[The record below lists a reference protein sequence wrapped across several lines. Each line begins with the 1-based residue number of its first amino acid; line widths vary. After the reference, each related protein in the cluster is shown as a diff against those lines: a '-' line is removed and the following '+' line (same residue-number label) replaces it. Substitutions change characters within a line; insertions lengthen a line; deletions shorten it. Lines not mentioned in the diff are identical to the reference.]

1 MERKKRTKRKNRGK
15 RFSRA
20 AVIGLT
26 FAVTGI
32 AACAGV
38 YFVKKDGRE
47 TPEELLSRY
56 MALIGKQDYEG
67 MYEMTDPENS
77 AYKDREAFIQR
88 NSAIYEGIEAEN
100 IQVEIQDY
108 DGEKNAVT
116 AHRGADAGGHFRRD
130 VPGYGCG

>member
-1 MERKKRTKRKNRGK
+1 MEDGGQPFAVQAVSRGIPKGTPSWPFGRFKRYSSLHFGGKSMERKKRTKRKNRGK

-47 TPEELLSRY
+47 TPEELLVRY
-56 MALIGKQDYEG
+56 MGLIEQ
-67 MYEMTDPENS
+67 N
-77 AYKDREAFIQR
+77 
-88 NSAIYEGIEAEN
+88 
-100 IQVEIQDY
+100 V
-108 DGEKNAVT
+108 
-116 AHRGADAGGHFRRD
+116 
-130 VPGYGCG
+130 